1 MKLLLENWRE
11 YINEAKKKKKKK
23 VYMEPHMH
31 QDSGDDVV
39 DEPIEEG
46 VEDDVNKVSKVMIID
61 GDKVLLLKRHR
72 DSEWRPLYW
81 DFPGGHL
88 KSDETWEEGAK
99 RETKEEIGLSVGEL
113 EEIGRDGEKMDV
125 KFFKTHT
132 HSGEPK
138 LDKSE
143 NEKYIWINGK
153 DVDIYNKITPNVLKM
168 IKKEFND
175 EDK

>member
-1 MKLLLENWRE
+1 MKKPRYAANGTFR
-11 YINEAKKKKKKK
+11 NEQPNNVKSCAGPPATG
-23 VYMEPHMH
+23 V
-31 QDSGDDVV
+31 
-39 DEPIEEG
+39 PISTE
-46 VEDDVNKVSKVMIID
+46 
-61 GDKVLLLKRHR
+61 
-72 DSEWRPLYW
+72 LYN
-81 DFPGGHL
+81 
-88 KSDETWEEGAK
+88 DETWEEGAK